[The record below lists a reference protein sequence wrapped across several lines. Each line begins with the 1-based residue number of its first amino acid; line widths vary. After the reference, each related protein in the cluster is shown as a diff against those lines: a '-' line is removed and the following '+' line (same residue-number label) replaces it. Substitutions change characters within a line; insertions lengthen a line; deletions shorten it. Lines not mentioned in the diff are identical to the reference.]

1 MCGIAGIFYV
11 DKSRSVDPSIIEKM
25 IAIMHHRGPDDEG
38 MFLDGAIGLGH
49 CRLSIIDLTD
59 RAHQPMESL
68 DGRLAI
74 IYNGEIYNYLELKEE
89 LKDMGY
95 HFFSDSDTEVI
106 LNAFDCWK
114 EGCVDKFFG
123 MFAFA
128 IWDKLNRKLFVARDR
143 LGVKPFYYYV
153 DNSQFVFAS
162 EIKAILEVTGI
173 RAEPNN
179 EAIFEYLHFTYTL
192 GDKTWFKGIKKLMP
206 GYFGYVTE
214 KGLSFSMY
222 WDVTFDGSVN
232 SHKSEEELTEEFRH
246 LLVNSVKL
254 RLRSDVP
261 VGAHLSGG
269 LDSSSVV
276 AVARRELNELKTF
289 SIGFNEASSDER
301 RWSNLVKDYLGTD
314 HSVRVVTY
322 HDLPE
327 YFRKIT
333 WLLDEPVIAG
343 PVYPQLKLNEIAK
356 EKGVK
361 VVLGGQGGDE
371 LFGGYIWHYASLL
384 RDRLQRIFKG
394 HVGDLNRLIWDITGL
409 RGRFTMRFL
418 FGGIVRRA
426 AHFQT
431 RDLISEEFKRLN
443 GFDGCPAQGVPNG
456 VTFLEKRQYYDVKN
470 YLQGLLQLEDRMS
483 MAVSIESRVPLCD
496 HRIVEFAARLP
507 SNYKIRRGETKYLE
521 RKAVEPFL
529 PREIV
534 YRKDKKGFSTPL
546 DEWFEGP
553 LRPWIEE
560 IINEKNV
567 QERGILDWEK
577 VKKLL
582 RTHFE
587 GQQPMANRIWSLMSV
602 EMWHRCFID

>member
-1 MCGIAGIFYV
+1 
-11 DKSRSVDPSIIEKM
+11 
-25 IAIMHHRGPDDEG
+25 
-38 MFLDGAIGLGH
+38 
-49 CRLSIIDLTD
+49 
-59 RAHQPMESL
+59 MESL
-68 DGRLAI
+68 DRRLVI
-74 IYNGEIYNYLELKEE
+74 IYNGEIYNYLELREE
-89 LKDMGY
+89 LKNKGY
-95 HFFSDSDTEVI
+95 RFSSDSDTEVI
-106 LNAFDCWK
+106 LHSFDCWK
-114 EGCVDKFFG
+114 EGCVDKFIG

-128 IWDKLNRKLFVARDR
+128 IWDRLNRKLFVARDR
-143 LGVKPFYYYV
+143 LGVKPFYYYM
-153 DNSQFVFAS
+153 DNSQFIFAS
-162 EIKAILEVTGI
+162 EIKAILEVPGI
-173 RAEPNN
+173 LAEPNN
-179 EAIFEYLHFTYTL
+179 EAIFEYLHFTYML
-192 GDKTWFKGIKKLMP
+192 GDKTWFKSIKKLVP
-206 GYFGYVTE
+206 GHFGYVTE
-214 KGLSFSMY
+214 KGLSCSKY
-222 WDVTFDGSVN
+222 WDVTFDGTAN
-232 SHKSEEELTEEFRH
+232 SHRTEKELTEELRD
-246 LLVNSVKL
+246 LLISSVKL

-276 AVARRELNELKTF
+276 AIAQREVESLKTF
-289 SIGFNEASSDER
+289 SIGFNEGSSDER

-314 HSVRVVTY
+314 HSVRVVTH

-343 PVYPQLKLNEIAK
+343 PVYPQLKLNEMVKDA
-356 EKGVK
+356 GVK

-371 LFGGYIWHYASLL
+371 LFGGYIWHYTSLF
-384 RDRLQRIFKG
+384 RDRLRRILEG
-394 HVGDLNRLIWDITGL
+394 HVGEVSDLISDITGL

-431 RDLISEEFKRLN
+431 QDLISEEFKRLN
-443 GFDGCPAQGVPNG
+443 GFDGRPALGTANG
-456 VTFLEKRQYYDVKN
+456 VTFLEKQQYYDVKN

-507 SNYKIRRGETKYLE
+507 GGYKIRGGETKYLE

-529 PREIV
+529 PGEIV

-546 DEWFEGP
+546 DEWFDGP

-560 IINEKNV
+560 ILNEKDV
-567 QERGILDWEK
+567 KKRGILDWQK
-577 VKKLL
+577 VKQLL

-587 GQQPMANRIWSLMSV
+587 GRQPMANRIWSLLSV